1 MFSYEEGQAF
11 DTWKTREPEERCEM
25 NDEQMI
31 VARSAISDAPVY
43 KGDEVIFDGDCNAIF
58 PDELEEFLISE
69 VEKAKDN
76 DVIELLNYFMGEHMP
91 RKILEDYVKKFIKQ
105 YTIQKRNQELL
116 DIFGLSKGAVN

>member
-1 MFSYEEGQAF
+1 MFSFEEGRAF
-11 DTWKTREPEERCEM
+11 DSWKTREPEERCEM

-43 KGDEVIFDGDCNAIF
+43 KGDEVIFDEDCNAIF
-58 PDELEEFLISE
+58 PDELEEFLISK

-116 DIFGLSKGAVN
+116 DIFGLSKEVAD